1 MSKNYSPAQKNKP
14 NKINSLKLSL
24 FSCKALFAATVIADQ
39 PPENLVDIG
48 TTHFPPYF
56 IDTTVNRANDSY
68 PPNANGFLY
77 DAIESLLTSKGYQ
90 VRFRFLPLAR
100 AENFVLTGTINCL
113 SPVRDRE
120 SHDSSLIF
128 SSPLPGGPVVLLG
141 RSGTGD
147 RISSLEQIQHF
158 HIGALIG
165 DHSADSILSN
175 QVLARMDKARTHS
188 QNIQK
193 LIFKRIDYALI
204 DYAVA
209 LNTITDEFPDYA
221 DKIEPVY
228 PPLTYQSIYLACN
241 GGKTENAEILAD
253 FNAALKLAL
262 KNQALNQIAERYGL
276 DDLFIINSQAEVL
289 R

>member
-1 MSKNYSPAQKNKP
+1 MSENALFISKIKP
-14 NKINSLKLSL
+14 LKKSSLKPFL
-24 FSCKALFAATVIADQ
+24 FCCGALFVSSASAESEA
-39 PPENLVDIG
+39 PKLVDIG

-56 IDTTVNRANDSY
+56 IDSSIKRADESY
-68 PPNANGFLY
+68 PPDAKGFLY
-77 DAIESLLTSKGYQ
+77 EAIETLLTSKGYQ
-90 VRFRFLPLAR
+90 VHFRFLPLAR
-100 AENFVLTGTINCL
+100 AENFVLTGKINCL
-113 SPVRDRE
+113 SPVRDKE
-120 SHDSSLIF
+120 SHDPSLRF
-128 SSPLPGGPVVLLG
+128 SNPLPGGPVVLLG

-147 RISSLEQIQHF
+147 RISNLEQIQHF

-165 DHSADSILSN
+165 DHSADSILSH

-241 GGKTENAEILAD
+241 GGKAENAEILAD

-262 KNQALNQIAERYGL
+262 KNQTLSQIAERYGL
-276 DDLFIINSQAEVL
+276 DDLFIINGQAEVL